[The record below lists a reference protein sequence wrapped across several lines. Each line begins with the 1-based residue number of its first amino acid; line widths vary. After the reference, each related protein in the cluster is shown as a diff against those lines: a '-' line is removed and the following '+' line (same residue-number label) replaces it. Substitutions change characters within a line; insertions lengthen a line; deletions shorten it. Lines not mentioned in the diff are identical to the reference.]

1 MKESYT
7 LDGRKRYW
15 RLKWRC
21 FVYYEKASRQ
31 RRVSNLR
38 YKLRWSTIGLML
50 SDLKDFKL
58 DKYAILK
65 PQTIFIIIFL
75 TIFFMA

>member
-1 MKESYT
+1 MVSDK
-7 LDGRKRYW
+7 RKRYW

-21 FVYYEKASRQ
+21 FVYYEKASRK
-31 RRVSNLR
+31 RRIENLR

-50 SDLKDFKL
+50 SDLKGFNL

-75 TIFFMA
+75 AILFMA

>member
-1 MKESYT
+1 MVCDE
-7 LDGRKRYW
+7 RKRYW

-21 FVYYEKASRQ
+21 FVYYEKASRK
-31 RRVSNLR
+31 RRISNLR
-38 YKLRWSTIGLML
+38 YKLRQSTIRLML
-50 SDLKDFKL
+50 SDLKGFNL

-75 TIFFMA
+75 AIFFMA